1 MTIEEAVTLLR
12 AMYDKSL
19 TIPHIF
25 NPVAWALY
33 QTWREADARNGR
45 RRDA

>member
-1 MTIEEAVTLLR
+1 MTIEEAVALLR

-25 NPVAWALY
+25 NPVAQRTKKRLHEDR
-33 QTWREADARNGR
+33 REEENA
-45 RRDA
+45 